1 MRLSSWLGG
10 LAATALALTVLPVSA
25 AHADAAAPSPP
36 LEIPAAQLAE
46 ALHCGTDL
54 ADLRDASD
62 KPTVLFV
69 PGTGLKGEENY
80 AWNYMAELKKKG
92 YESCWVDSPGR
103 GLRDMQESVEYVVHA
118 TRAINEATGR
128 KVDLVGHSQGGL
140 LTAWAL
146 RFWPDLPE
154 RVDDMVTLGSPFQGT
169 RLASPCR
176 PIAEVAGCPASVLQ
190 FARDS
195 NWTKAL
201 GADGAPMPAGP
212 SYTTVFTYADE
223 SVIADGQPP
232 SLPGAHRIGVQD
244 ICPGRPWPEHITM
257 VVDQVSYDLV
267 ADAIEHSGPA
277 DAGRVD
283 RAHCTKLI
291 MPLNSEEAVNAL
303 PGLLNYPIE
312 LLIHSQP
319 WVKEEPALREYAR

>member
-1 MRLSSWLGG
+1 MRSSSWLGG
-10 LAATALALTVLPVSA
+10 LAAAVLTLTALPVSA
-25 AHADAAAPSPP
+25 ARADADPSPP
-36 LEIPAAQLAE
+36 LEIPAAQLAD

-54 ADLRDASD
+54 QDMRAAGD

-92 YESCWVDSPGR
+92 YQSCWVDSPGR
-103 GLRDMQESVEYVVHA
+103 GLRDMQESVEYVVYA
-118 TRAINEATGR
+118 TRAIQEATGR

-146 RFWPDLPE
+146 RFWPDLPAK
-154 RVDDMVTLGSPFQGT
+154 VDDMVTLGAPFQGT

-195 NWTKAL
+195 NWSKAL
-201 GADGAPMPAGP
+201 GADGTPMPEGP
-212 SYTTVFTYADE
+212 SYTTVFSYLDE
-223 SVIADGQPP
+223 SVVADGQPP
-232 SLPGAHRIGVQD
+232 SLPGARRIGVQD
-244 ICPGRPWPEHITM
+244 ICPGRPWPTHIAM

-267 ADAIEHSGPA
+267 ADAVDHSGPA
-277 DAGRVD
+277 DADRID
-283 RAHCTKLI
+283 RAHCTKPI

-319 WVKEEPALREYAR
+319 WVKEEPALRDYAR

>member
-1 MRLSSWLGG
+1 MRLSSWLGS
-10 LAATALALTVLPVSA
+10 LAAAVLALSVLPASTA
-25 AHADAAAPSPP
+25 GAAADPSPP
-36 LEIPAAQLAE
+36 LEIPAAELAK
-46 ALHCGTDL
+46 ALHCRTDL
-54 ADLRDASD
+54 DDPRRADD
-62 KPTVLFV
+62 KPTVIFV

-80 AWNYMAELKKKG
+80 AWNYLSELEKKG
-92 YESCWVDSPGR
+92 YQGCWVDSPGR

-118 TRAINEATGR
+118 VRTVQERTGR

-146 RFWPDLPE
+146 RYWPDLAG

-176 PIAEVAGCPASVLQ
+176 PIAEIARCPASVLQ

-201 GADGAPMPAGP
+201 AAGGTPMPAGP
-212 SYTTVFTYADE
+212 SYTTIYSYADE

-244 ICPGRPWPEHITM
+244 ICPGRPWPTHIAM
-257 VVDQVSYDLV
+257 VVGPRDADQGDRGLHRPRAPPPPAVCT
-267 ADAIEHSGPA
+267 GPWP
-277 DAGRVD
+277 R
-283 RAHCTKLI
+283 RK
-291 MPLNSEEAVNAL
+291 
-303 PGLLNYPIE
+303 
-312 LLIHSQP
+312 
-319 WVKEEPALREYAR
+319 

>member
-1 MRLSSWLGG
+1 MSSWFGG
-10 LAATALALTVLPVSA
+10 LAATVLTLTVLPVSA
-25 AHADAAAPSPP
+25 VRADTSEPPPP
-36 LEIPAAQLAE
+36 LEIPAARLAE
-46 ALHCGTDL
+46 ALHCGTESGE
-54 ADLRDASD
+54 LRGASD

-92 YESCWVDSPGR
+92 YQSCWVDSPGR
-103 GLRDMQESVEYVVHA
+103 GLRDMQESVEYVVYA
-118 TRAINEATGR
+118 TRAIHEATGR

-146 RFWPDLPE
+146 RFWPDLPG
-154 RVDDMVTLGSPFQGT
+154 RVEDMVTLGSPFQGT

-201 GADGAPMPAGP
+201 GADGTPMPTGP
-212 SYTTVFTYADE
+212 SYTTVHSYADE
-223 SVIADGQPP
+223 SVVADGQAP

-244 ICPGRPWPEHITM
+244 ICPGRPWPTHIAM

-267 ADAIEHSGPA
+267 ADAVDHPGPA
-277 DAGRVD
+277 DADRID
-283 RAHCTKLI
+283 RAHCAKAV

-319 WVKEEPALREYAR
+319 WLKEEPMLREYAR

>member
-1 MRLSSWLGG
+1 MRTSSWLGG
-10 LAATALALTVLPVSA
+10 LAAAVLTLSVLPASA
-25 AHADAAAPSPP
+25 ARAAADPSPP
-36 LEIPAAQLAE
+36 LEIPTAQLAA
-46 ALHCGTDL
+46 ALHCQTDL
-54 ADLRDASD
+54 DDLREASD
-62 KPTVLFV
+62 KPTVVFV

-80 AWNYMAELKKKG
+80 AWNYMAELNKKG
-92 YESCWVDSPGR
+92 YQGCWVDSPGR
-103 GLRDMQESVEYVVHA
+103 GLRDMQESVEYVVYA
-118 TRAINEATGR
+118 ARTVQERTGR

-146 RFWPDLPE
+146 RFWPDLADK
-154 RVDDMVTLGSPFQGT
+154 VDDMVTLGAPFQGT

-176 PIAEVAGCPASVLQ
+176 LITEVARCPASVLQ

-201 GADGAPMPAGP
+201 NAGGTPMPAGP
-212 SYTTVFTYADE
+212 SYTTVFSYADE
-223 SVIADGQPP
+223 SVVADGQAP
-232 SLPGAHRIGVQD
+232 SLPGARRVGVQD
-244 ICPGRPWPEHITM
+244 ICPGRPWPTHIAM

-267 ADAIEHSGPA
+267 ADAVEHAGPA
-277 DAGRVD
+277 DSGRID
-283 RAHCTKLI
+283 RAHCAKPI

-319 WVKEEPALREYAR
+319 WADAEPPLREYAR

>member
-10 LAATALALTVLPVSA
+10 LAAAVLTLAALPAPGALAA
-25 AHADAAAPSPP
+25 ADPSPP
-36 LEIPAAQLAE
+36 LELPAAELAK

-54 ADLRDASD
+54 QDMREADD

-80 AWNYMAELKKKG
+80 AWNYMAELKKRG
-92 YESCWVDSPGR
+92 YQSCWVDSPGR

-118 TRAINEATGR
+118 TRTIQEATGR

-146 RFWPDLPE
+146 RFWPDLTGK
-154 RVDDMVTLGSPFQGT
+154 VDDMVTLGSPFQGT
-169 RLASPCR
+169 RLASTCR
-176 PIAEVAGCPASVLQ
+176 PIAEITGCPASVLQ

-195 NWTKAL
+195 NWSKAL
-201 GADGAPMPAGP
+201 GADGTPMPEGP
-212 SYTTVFTYADE
+212 SYTTIFSYADE

-232 SLPGAHRIGVQD
+232 SLPGARRIGVQD
-244 ICPGRPWPEHITM
+244 ICPARPWPTHIAM

-267 ADAIEHSGPA
+267 ADAVEHPGPA
-277 DAGRVD
+277 DMSRID
-283 RAHCTKLI
+283 RAHCAKPV
-291 MPLNSEEAVNAL
+291 MPLNSEGAVNAL
-303 PGLLNYPIE
+303 PGLLNYPVE

-319 WVKEEPALREYAR
+319 WAAEEPPLRAYAR